1 MNAARYLNGV
11 RETLNGEVAD
21 AATIN
26 RLFAEGCTMQFHQP
40 QRFSEEL
47 WRLLA
52 ALERQLGCLAGCNA
66 YLTPKGTQGLA
77 PHYDD
82 VEIFVV
88 QTEGS
93 KRWRLHRPPADSGAS
108 TAAGGLLARCHLAN
122 QVSGDLQPADIG
134 EPVLEVVLEAAD
146 VLYIPRGTIH
156 QAEAQMHSSSHLTLS
171 TYQRWSAADLVQYAV
186 SVALANPQLQPLLA
200 PPLKAGLPLR
210 WLSDASLSAGDAI
223 AMAAAAGGF
232 GPGSMLPA
240 APAGSGQGSGD
251 GKAALARQL
260 AAACRSMA
268 ACLEDAELGPRLM
281 LTAGDAMAED
291 FMRNRLPPHPE
302 QLPPLG
308 PAPTLA
314 DSVQCVGSSFFR
326 LVALNGT
333 DGGEEGCGS
342 ECEEDHDHHH
352 PHHQGHGA
360 HSQEEEYEHEQGD
373 CCVPAAWVRLVSC
386 LHNDRG
392 SHMMSGGGD
401 GGSDQEGSSGSEDES
416 GSEMSSEDV
425 EERLPGVKKA
435 MAAATAVSRKR
446 KPQEADA
453 EVLGA
458 SSDSEDIEDSS
469 GEEEEDEEEEGQ
481 EDLVFP
487 AEFAPALVQLL
498 GSAAD
503 AAGGGRPV
511 PVRSS
516 IALPEPE
523 LQLQVAV
530 ALWDAGVL
538 RAVPAKSQQKAGKQH
553 KAQQEQKGRGGKAEK
568 KAAKAPPPGA
578 ASAGGGKKARRV
590 AGSNAK
596 KHKA

>member
-1 MNAARYLNGV
+1 M
-11 RETLNGEVAD
+11 
-21 AATIN
+21 
-26 RLFAEGCTMQFHQP
+26 
-40 QRFSEEL
+40 
-47 WRLLA
+47 
-52 ALERQLGCLAGCNA
+52 LAGASWFSAKLRAGVTLHCEV
-66 YLTPKGTQGLA
+66 GGL
-77 PHYDD
+77 
-82 VEIFVV
+82 VELPWAFC
-88 QTEGS
+88 
-93 KRWRLHRPPADSGAS
+93 LPPA
-108 TAAGGLLARCHLAN
+108 
-122 QVSGDLQPADIG
+122 
-134 EPVLEVVLEAAD
+134 
-146 VLYIPRGTIH
+146 
-156 QAEAQMHSSSHLTLS
+156 
-171 TYQRWSAADLVQYAV
+171 
-186 SVALANPQLQPLLA
+186 
-200 PPLKAGLPLR
+200 
-210 WLSDASLSAGDAI
+210 
-223 AMAAAAGGF
+223 
-232 GPGSMLPA
+232 
-240 APAGSGQGSGD
+240 
-251 GKAALARQL
+251 
-260 AAACRSMA
+260 
-268 ACLEDAELGPRLM
+268 
-281 LTAGDAMAED
+281 
-291 FMRNRLPPHPE
+291 
-302 QLPPLG
+302 
-308 PAPTLA
+308 
-314 DSVQCVGSSFFR
+314 
-326 LVALNGT
+326 
-333 DGGEEGCGS
+333 
-342 ECEEDHDHHH
+342 
-352 PHHQGHGA
+352 
-360 HSQEEEYEHEQGD
+360 
-373 CCVPAAWVRLVSC
+373 
-386 LHNDRG
+386 
-392 SHMMSGGGD
+392 
-401 GGSDQEGSSGSEDES
+401 DES

-469 GEEEEDEEEEGQ
+469 GEEEEDEEEEEGQ

-511 PVRSS
+511 PVRS